1 MWDSAWVPSPIFTL
15 HPSPRLAGD
24 RGQGSGCGIAAFPC
38 GGLPRAGCLLPCAPA
53 AAPSGPGGRPEQL
66 GPRTA
71 PLPLSPRPAA
81 SWSQEHSHTP
91 HVSPQCH
98 LPQPPWEHC
107 SISVLFKES
116 PRVKGLKR
124 ELAGESSFPKPWS
137 PRGVFWRGGLS
148 GLLGELGDHAGR
160 LGCCPHSTEHGVE
173 ARKELPQAPPA
184 LVLSSSAVFHRD
196 LGGHAPESGSGP
208 PGSWGHWAGCGGQGA
223 RRSVGLDAWGP
234 GGA

>member
-1 MWDSAWVPSPIFTL
+1 MSLAGWGQRSGLWVWDYCFPVWGAAQGRVPAHLCPCSCPLQPTGQARAAGAQDCPL
-15 HPSPRLAGD
+15 ATQSTTRGQLEPGAQPHPSCVP
-24 RGQGSGCGIAAFPC
+24 
-38 GGLPRAGCLLPCAPA
+38 
-53 AAPSGPGGRPEQL
+53 
-66 GPRTA
+66 T
-71 PLPLSPRPAA
+71 
-81 SWSQEHSHTP
+81 
-91 HVSPQCH
+91 VSPASATVGT
-98 LPQPPWEHC
+98 C

-148 GLLGELGDHAGR
+148 GLLGELGDHAGW

-208 PGSWGHWAGCGGQGA
+208 PGSWGHWAGCGCQGGQ
-223 RRSVGLDAWGP
+223 RSVGLDAWGP